1 MTTSPEGAT
10 ITNPESNQQRLAEQ
24 PLARKQL
31 PGGAMVWVLV
41 ALIIVAVIVSKGV
54 FIRPTNL
61 STVLFQ
67 SAVIGVLAIAQ
78 AFAVICR
85 GLDLSVGATAIF
97 SALVVGGASSTEDSF
112 VPHMPLPLAILAGL
126 LLGLAIG
133 SVNGFLAGRTPV
145 PAFIIT
151 LSTFLIV
158 VGLTFMAT
166 GAAPVTSPNS
176 LIKDFGDAR
185 IWVVPAPVLAWVLF
199 IGIGYLLL
207 NKTKYGRML
216 YAVGG
221 NETAARLSGVRVPRV
236 KLLVYATAGVF
247 ASVAGMLFLARTGT
261 VLPSD
266 GGSFMLDSIAA
277 VAVGGVSLNG
287 GKGRIREVVLGV
299 LILAIA
305 GNLMNIMG
313 VSQYLQTAVQGA
325 IILVAVAVNL
335 RLAQG
340 REDV

>member
-1 MTTSPEGAT
+1 MGLDSA
-10 ITNPESNQQRLAEQ
+10 NPMDPAGSQQALAEK
-24 PLARKQL
+24 PHASKQL
-31 PGGAMVWVLV
+31 PGGAMVWVLA
-41 ALIIVAVIVSKGV
+41 ALIIVAVVLSKGV
-54 FIRPTNL
+54 FIRPSNL

-67 SAVIGVLAIAQ
+67 SSVIGVLAIAQ
-78 AFAVICR
+78 AFAIIGR
-85 GLDLSVGATAIF
+85 GLDLSVGATAIL
-97 SALVVGGASSTEDSF
+97 SAMVVGGASSTADSF
-112 VPHMPLPLAILAGL
+112 VPHMALPLAILCGL
-126 LLGLAIG
+126 LLGLVIG
-133 SVNGFLAGRTPV
+133 CVNGFLVGRTPV

-158 VGLTFMAT
+158 VGVTFVVT
-166 GAAPVTSPNS
+166 GAAPVTSPNHMIQS
-176 LIKDFGDAR
+176 FGDAR
-185 IWVVPAPVLAWVLF
+185 IWVLPAPVLLWIAF
-199 IGIGYLLL
+199 IVIGYLLL
-207 NKTKYGRML
+207 NKTKYGPML

-247 ASVAGMLFLARTGT
+247 ASAAGILFLARAGT

-277 VAVGGVSLNG
+277 VAVGGISLNG

-305 GNLMNIMG
+305 GNLMNILG
-313 VSQYLQTAVQGA
+313 VSQYLQTAVQGV
-325 IILVAVAVNL
+325 IILVAVSVNL

>member
-1 MTTSPEGAT
+1 MTVVKDGASLAG
-10 ITNPESNQQRLAEQ
+10 PAGDQQALAEQ
-24 PLARKQL
+24 PLSKKQL

-41 ALIIVAVIVSKGV
+41 ALIVLSVVLTKGV
-54 FIRPTNL
+54 FIRPSNL

-67 SAVIGVLAIAQ
+67 SSVIGVLAIAQ

-97 SALVVGGASSTEDSF
+97 TALVVGGASSTADSF
-112 VPHMPLPLAILAGL
+112 VPHLPLPLAVIAGL
-126 LLGLAIG
+126 LLGLLIG
-133 SVNGFLAGRTPV
+133 VVNGVLTGRTPV

-158 VGLTFMAT
+158 VGVTFLVT
-166 GAAPVTSPNS
+166 GAAPVTNPSPA
-176 LIKDFGDAR
+176 IREFGDAR
-185 IWVVPAPVLAWVLF
+185 IGVLPAPVLVWVLF
-199 IGIGYLLL
+199 IAIGYLLL

-221 NETAARLSGVRVPRV
+221 NETAARLSGIRVPRV
-236 KLLVYATAGVF
+236 KLLAYGTAGVF
-247 ASVAGMLFLARTGT
+247 AAVAGMLFLARTGT

-277 VAVGGVSLNG
+277 VAVGGISLNG
-287 GKGRIREVVLGV
+287 GRGRIREVVLGV
-299 LILAIA
+299 LILAVA

-325 IILVAVAVNL
+325 IILVAVGTNL

-340 REDV
+340 REEG

>member
-1 MTTSPEGAT
+1 MTTSHDNAT
-10 ITNPESNQQRLAEQ
+10 RTDMDGSQQALAEQ
-24 PLARKQL
+24 PLAKKQL
-31 PGGAMVWVLV
+31 PGGAMVWVLG
-41 ALIIVAVIVSKGV
+41 ALIVVAVIVSKGV

-85 GLDLSVGATAIF
+85 GLDLSVGATAIL

-112 VPHMPLPLAILAGL
+112 VPHMPLPLAILCGL
-126 LLGLAIG
+126 LLGLVIG
-133 SVNGFLAGRTPV
+133 CVNGFLAGRTPV

-151 LSTFLIV
+151 LSTFLII
-158 VGLTFMAT
+158 VGATFMAT
-166 GAAPVTSPNS
+166 GAAPVTSPNT
-176 LIKDFGDAR
+176 LIKEFGDAR
-185 IWVVPAPVLAWVLF
+185 LWVVPAPVLLWVVF

-236 KLLVYATAGVF
+236 KLLVYGTAGVF
-247 ASVAGMLFLARTGT
+247 SAVAGILFLARTGT

-340 REDV
+340 REDA